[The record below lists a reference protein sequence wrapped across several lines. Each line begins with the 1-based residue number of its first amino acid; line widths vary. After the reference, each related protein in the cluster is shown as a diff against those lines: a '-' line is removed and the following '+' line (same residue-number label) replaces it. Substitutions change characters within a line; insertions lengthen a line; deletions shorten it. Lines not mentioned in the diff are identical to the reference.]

1 MPIRINLLA
10 EIQANEEIRRR
21 DPVKRAILVGVG
33 LVALIFF
40 WITSLVVTRISAK
53 SEITN
58 LDQQIESGSK
68 EYRQVLDNQK
78 ALVEGKQKITSL
90 HQLSTNRFLLGNVL
104 EALQKSTVDNVQL
117 TRFKIDQSYAV
128 SDATKSTTNAD
139 TGIVSAGK
147 PASAI
152 ERITLMINARDVSSL
167 PGDSIGRFQAAL
179 SHNPFFHAL
188 ITNRTNDF
196 RLTTSLTP
204 QSDPEGRIF
213 VAFTLE
219 ARLPDKSR

>member
-21 DPVKRAILVGVG
+21 DPVKRTILVGVG
-33 LVALIFF
+33 LVALILF
-40 WITSLVVTRISAK
+40 WITSLVIARISAK

-78 ALVEGKQKITSL
+78 ALVEGKQKIASL

-117 TRFKIDQSYAV
+117 TRLKIDQSYAV
-128 SDATKSTTNAD
+128 SEATKSTTNAES
-139 TGIVSAGK
+139 GIVSAGK

-152 ERITLMINARDVSSL
+152 ERTTLIINAKDTSSV
-167 PGDSIGRFQAAL
+167 PGDSIGRFQSAL

-204 QSDPEGRIF
+204 QSDPDGRIF